1 MPKTQKTS
9 LVVLWLRLQ
18 ASKAGGTGSIPGQ
31 GTMSLHAVGL
41 DPPPKKKPNLSSPKN
56 PQKEDRWG

>member
-9 LVVLWLRLQ
+9 LVVPWLRLQ

-41 DPPPKKKPNLSSPKN
+41 DHPPQKKTKSLLPKKPT
-56 PQKEDRWG
+56 ERR